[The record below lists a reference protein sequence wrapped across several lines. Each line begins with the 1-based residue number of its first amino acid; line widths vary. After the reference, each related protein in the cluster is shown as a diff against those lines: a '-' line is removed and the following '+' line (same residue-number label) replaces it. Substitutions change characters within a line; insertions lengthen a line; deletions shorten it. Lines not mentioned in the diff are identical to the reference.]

1 MASYVIQELPE
12 GMGNGRSALYPK
24 MQNYTMFDYEQVLDT
39 IHSYS
44 PAFSKAVIRGVLDGL
59 SLAMQNILTNGHSM
73 KIDGLGIF
81 SLALGFC
88 DDKGKDE
95 LTKEE
100 LKRKDKYRHVC
111 AKGIKFKV
119 DADLIKDINRY
130 TDFERSQ
137 PGVVKSKKVV
147 LSQEERKQ
155 RALQLIEQ
163 NGYITL
169 NDYACANNLS
179 RSMASRDLKRFTSD
193 PTSGIKEKGD
203 HSHKVWVAS

>member
-73 KIDGLGIF
+73 KIDGLGVF

-100 LKRKDKYRHVC
+100 LKRKDKYRRVS

-119 DADLIKDINRY
+119 DADLIKEINRY

-147 LSQEERKQ
+147 LSLDERKQ
-155 RALQLIEQ
+155 RALQLIGQ

-169 NDYACANNLS
+169 NDYACANDVS
-179 RSMASRDLKRFTSD
+179 RSVASRDLKRFTSD
-193 PTSGIKEKGD
+193 PTSGIREKGD

>member
-179 RSMASRDLKRFTSD
+179 RSVASRDLKRFTSD

>member
-73 KIDGLGIF
+73 KIDGLGVF

-95 LTKEE
+95 PTKEE
-100 LKRKDKYRHVC
+100 LKRKDKYRRVC

-119 DADLIKDINRY
+119 DADLIKEINRH

-147 LSQEERKQ
+147 LSLEERKQ
-155 RALQLIEQ
+155 RALQLIVQ

-169 NDYACANNLS
+169 NDYACANDVS
-179 RSMASRDLKRFTSD
+179 RSVASRDLKRFTSD
-193 PTSGIKEKGD
+193 PTSGIREKGD

>member
-73 KIDGLGIF
+73 KIDGLGVF

-147 LSQEERKQ
+147 LSLEERKQ
-155 RALQLIEQ
+155 RALQLIVQ

-179 RSMASRDLKRFTSD
+179 RSVASRDLKRFTSD